1 MGKNRKTNTVRRV
14 SRSNS
19 APSSTP
25 SHIGSVLDRIFGTTF
40 AVSGVL
46 LFVVLFLYVW
56 LSVDTMHQGM
66 RRGDIMREQRS
77 LEVEH
82 QKLERELVRHKRR
95 ATLEAKARMQGF
107 HRPQRDQMVRI
118 APTQVSV
125 DEKQTETT
133 DKIQ

>member
-1 MGKNRKTNTVRRV
+1 
-14 SRSNS
+14 
-19 APSSTP
+19 
-25 SHIGSVLDRIFGTTF
+25 VLDRIFGTTL

-56 LSVDTMHQGM
+56 LSVDTMNQGM

-77 LEVEH
+77 LEVEQ
-82 QKLERELVRHKRR
+82 QKLGRELVRHKRR
-95 ATLEAKARMQGF
+95 ATLEAKARVQGF

-125 DEKQTETT
+125 DENQSETNDT
-133 DKIQ
+133 IQ